1 MQRPRPARPTLS
13 AISHAC
19 LALRRSPS
27 GTCDRSPSSLPTP
40 YPSQCGLPPSF
51 LPGPQHKCLIRLEG
65 FPGLCHLH
73 NFSARALQY
82 IAYSLHLLLPG
93 WGEEGGVR
101 PSLTCWGRSRRP
113 RPFCPAPPPSSW
125 GDLLGTLSN
134 TQPQALARLP
144 PPPHRCHVQKLP
156 QARPGHAAAHVEPP
170 LWLSRGEG
178 GGAGEQ
184 KPELASGGL
193 AWPPPVCEATCYRF
207 NFTPGPA
214 CIARGAGVGAALGR
228 GL

>member
-144 PPPHRCHVQKLP
+144 PPPIGAMSRSFL
-156 QARPGHAAAHVEPP
+156 RPGQATLLLMLNPLCGFQGERAEERASRSQSWPVEGWRGPR
-170 LWLSRGEG
+170 LSVRLPATGSTSRLD
-178 GGAGEQ
+178 Q
-184 KPELASGGL
+184 LA
-193 AWPPPVCEATCYRF
+193 
-207 NFTPGPA
+207 
-214 CIARGAGVGAALGR
+214 
-228 GL
+228 